1 MSRYVRRLGFSGYTG
16 PHHVSTFQ
24 TVCIFIGGYLIS
36 RLILCAD
43 GHQVFVG
50 WLARSSGGR
59 VGRMVLGVMAGAF
72 LLSTF
77 VPNALTVLA
86 LIPVVNAIR
95 EGTRERAPARFGTL
109 LAMGLIYG
117 GNIGGLASL
126 VGSPANL
133 YLMVNLRI
141 YKVAGAESL
150 HFVSWLLFGLP
161 MAAIFVV
168 ICWSMLRFT
177 EASTMGARVPTNKL
191 TFPRGPMLSPALRWS
206 MIWLLY
212 WVGALALVAAAGI
225 GGAAVWRLAIWG
237 QALTVTAAD
246 LAGGG
251 FTLLL
256 SLALFLLPQ
265 RVGDQRRPLMRPR
278 DLLREVPVKGLV
290 MGAAV
295 LVVLVIVAR
304 SGVVGYLERAVDYV
318 LPEGLGASSTVLV
331 VVLITIFATEVLN
344 NTTVSTVL
352 FPLSVAIARRAAID
366 PLLLM
371 LAVSLASTCAFMT
384 PVATPVNALA
394 FGGVGQVSLRTF
406 VKNGALANVLAALW
420 ITVWIR
426 WLIPSVLLLFR

>member
-1 MSRYVRRLGFSGYTG
+1 
-16 PHHVSTFQ
+16 VSTIQ
-24 TVCIFIGGYLIS
+24 TVFIFIGGYLIS
-36 RLILCAD
+36 RLVLCAD

-50 WLARSSGGR
+50 WLARRSDGR

-77 VPNALTVLA
+77 IPNALTVLA
-86 LIPVVNAIR
+86 LIPVVTAIR
-95 EGTRERAPARFGTL
+95 KGSQEHAPAKFGTL

-133 YLMVNLRI
+133 YLLVNLRI
-141 YKVAGAESL
+141 YNVPGAASL
-150 HFVSWLLFGLP
+150 HFVSWLIFGLP
-161 MAAIFVV
+161 MAAIFVMV
-168 ICWSMLRFT
+168 CWSMLRLT
-177 EASTMGARVPTNKL
+177 EAPTMRARVPL
-191 TFPRGPMLSPALRWS
+191 AGLAVSGGPMLPLALRWS
-206 MIWLLY
+206 MLWLAY

-225 GGAAVWRLAIWG
+225 GAAPVWRAALWG
-237 QALTVTAAD
+237 QELTVATAD
-246 LAGGG
+246 LVGGG

-256 SLALFLLPQ
+256 ILALFLLPQ
-265 RVGDQRRPLMRPR
+265 QVGTERRPLMRPR
-278 DLLREVPVKGLV
+278 DLLREVPVKGLI

-295 LVVLVIVAR
+295 LVILVIVAR
-304 SGVVGYLERAVDYV
+304 SGVVGYLEQGVEVV
-318 LPEGLGASSTVLV
+318 LPEGVGALTTVLV
-331 VVLITIFATEVLN
+331 VVLVTIFATEMLN

-352 FPLSVAIARRAAID
+352 FPLSVAIARRAAVD

-406 VKNGALANVLAALW
+406 VKNGLVANLLGALW

-426 WLIPSVLLLFR
+426 WLIPHVLLLFR